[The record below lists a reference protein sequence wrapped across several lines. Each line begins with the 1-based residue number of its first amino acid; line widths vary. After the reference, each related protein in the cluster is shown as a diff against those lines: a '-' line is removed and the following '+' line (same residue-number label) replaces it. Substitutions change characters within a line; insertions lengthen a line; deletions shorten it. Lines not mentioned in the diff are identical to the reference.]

1 MAYTAHDK
9 VDPGSSLLGCLPL
22 SRTTQKK
29 AVRKNR
35 LSLPCSD
42 TLAYRL
48 LMRQDVMVRTMTTF
62 RFPGWLR
69 VSIATAEEMT
79 CFAEALARV
88 IRDR

>member
-1 MAYTAHDK
+1 
-9 VDPGSSLLGCLPL
+9 
-22 SRTTQKK
+22 
-29 AVRKNR
+29 
-35 LSLPCSD
+35 
-42 TLAYRL
+42 
-48 LMRQDVMVRTMTTF
+48 MVRTMTTF